1 MGGEIR
7 LVVGSKWLYAVE
19 LRLKYAELWFFVR
32 TSAKSL
38 FSRCEMVDPG
48 WTDLAKVEEKD
59 TELCFLKVLF
69 KFCRPPQSDM
79 NDIFCFI
86 EIKTTAILIGNQ
98 IFLNFG

>member
-1 MGGEIR
+1 VGGEIR

-69 KFCRPPQSDM
+69 KFCRPPHFKLLLFVM
-79 NDIFCFI
+79 I
-86 EIKTTAILIGNQ
+86 
-98 IFLNFG
+98 